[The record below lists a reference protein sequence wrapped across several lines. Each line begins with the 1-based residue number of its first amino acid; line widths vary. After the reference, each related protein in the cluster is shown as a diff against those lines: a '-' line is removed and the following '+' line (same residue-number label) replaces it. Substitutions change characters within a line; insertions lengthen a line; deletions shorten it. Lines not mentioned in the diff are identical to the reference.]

1 MKHMT
6 VKAEN
11 WILLEQQT
19 SGSMASVH
27 CPIENAVE
35 CRHKALNAFLW
46 LRMKQSGLL
55 VKQLGAG
62 FKTTSNVFTCD
73 LSVPCH

>member
-1 MKHMT
+1 MKHIT

-27 CPIENAVE
+27 FPLENVVE
-35 CRHKALNAFLW
+35 YRYKALHAFLW
-46 LRMKQSGLL
+46 LHINQSGLL
-55 VKQLGAG
+55 VKQLGVG
-62 FKTTSNVFTCD
+62 FKTTSNAFTCD
-73 LSVPCH
+73 LSVPCR